1 MSSRTDALWYF
12 PLLAFADAIVDTP
25 SILQQLSQ
33 GPAYTA
39 KAFFASTCLAIL
51 EVSLTRVGAEG
62 VRVVQMGRGAPKI
75 IGIAETPG
83 MQLLRTLS
91 LLK

>member
-1 MSSRTDALWYF
+1 MNQS
-12 PLLAFADAIVDTP
+12 LAFADAIVDTP

-33 GPAYTA
+33 GPAYAA

-51 EVSLTRVGAEG
+51 EVALTRVGEGG

-75 IGIAETPG
+75 IGISETPRKAY
-83 MQLLRTLS
+83 LPLFRNLFS
-91 LLK
+91 EEAIF